1 MEYKNKNA
9 KLSRRKIREELFKI
23 IFGLEFNE
31 NLKLKDNLN
40 DLDLNEFKKEAAR
53 KQVENY
59 IELSKD
65 IIYEEDK
72 RYIEKV
78 IDIYLDNRKDIL
90 QNIEKYLKDTW
101 RLDRITKISISLIQ
115 LAIIEIKYMNL
126 DYKIAIN
133 EALEISKKYQD
144 EKEVKFINGI
154 LSNFVSESENENN
167 KENNNNENSK
177 IIKNGNKETIDDIIN
192 E

>member
-1 MEYKNKNA
+1 MEDKNKNA

-40 DLDLNEFKKEAAR
+40 DLDLDELKKEAAR
-53 KQVENY
+53 KQVFNY

-65 IIYEEDK
+65 IIDEEDK
-72 RYIEKV
+72 KYIEKV

-90 QNIEKYLKDTW
+90 KNIEKYLKDTW

-154 LSNFVSESENENN
+154 LSNFVSENENN

>member
-1 MEYKNKNA
+1 MEDKNKNA

-65 IIYEEDK
+65 IINEEDK

-90 QNIEKYLKDTW
+90 KNIEKYLKDTW

-154 LSNFVSESENENN
+154 LSNFVSENENN

>member
-1 MEYKNKNA
+1 MEDKNKNA

-40 DLDLNEFKKEAAR
+40 DLDLNEFKKEAAK

-65 IIYEEDK
+65 IIDEEDK

-126 DYKIAIN
+126 EYKIAIN

-144 EKEVKFINGI
+144 KKEVKFINGI
-154 LSNFVSESENENN
+154 LSNFVSENENN
-167 KENNNNENSK
+167 NGNTK

>member
-101 RLDRITKISISLIQ
+101 RLDRITKTSISLIQ
-115 LAIIEIKYMNL
+115 LAIIEMKYMDL

-144 EKEVKFINGI
+144 KKEVKFINGI
-154 LSNFVSESENENN
+154 LSNFVSENENN

>member
-1 MEYKNKNA
+1 MEDKNKNT

-40 DLDLNEFKKEAAR
+40 DLDLDEFKKEAAR
-53 KQVENY
+53 KQLDNY

-65 IIYEEDK
+65 IIDEEDK
-72 RYIEKV
+72 KYIEKV

-90 QNIEKYLKDTW
+90 KNIEKYLKDTW

-115 LAIIEIKYMNL
+115 LAIIEMKYMDL

-144 EKEVKFINGI
+144 KKEVKFINGI
-154 LSNFVSESENENN
+154 LSNFVSESKSGSEN
-167 KENNNNENSK
+167 KK
-177 IIKNGNKETIDDIIN
+177 DNKETIDDIIKD
-192 E
+192 

>member
-1 MEYKNKNA
+1 MEDKNKNA

-154 LSNFVSESENENN
+154 LSNFVSENENN

-177 IIKNGNKETIDDIIN
+177 IIKNGNKETIDDIIKD
-192 E
+192 

>member
-1 MEYKNKNA
+1 MEDKNKNA

-65 IIYEEDK
+65 IIDEEDK
-72 RYIEKV
+72 KYIEKV

-90 QNIEKYLKDTW
+90 KNIEKYLKDTW

-154 LSNFVSESENENN
+154 LSNFVSENENN

>member
-1 MEYKNKNA
+1 MEDKNKNT

-40 DLDLNEFKKEAAR
+40 DLDLDEFKKEAAR
-53 KQVENY
+53 KQLDNY

-65 IIYEEDK
+65 IIDEEDK
-72 RYIEKV
+72 KYIEKV

-90 QNIEKYLKDTW
+90 KNIEKYLKDTW
-101 RLDRITKISISLIQ
+101 RLDRITKTSISLIQ
-115 LAIIEIKYMNL
+115 LAIIEMKYMDL
-126 DYKIAIN
+126 DYKIVIN

-144 EKEVKFINGI
+144 KKEVKFINGI
-154 LSNFVSESENENN
+154 LSNFVSESKSGSEN
-167 KENNNNENSK
+167 KK
-177 IIKNGNKETIDDIIN
+177 DNKETIDDIIKD
-192 E
+192 

>member
-1 MEYKNKNA
+1 MEDKNKNA

-40 DLDLNEFKKEAAR
+40 DLDLDELKKEAAR

-65 IIYEEDK
+65 IIDEEDK
-72 RYIEKV
+72 KYIEKV

-90 QNIEKYLKDTW
+90 KNIEKYLKDTW

-154 LSNFVSESENENN
+154 LSNFVSENENN

>member
-1 MEYKNKNA
+1 MEDKNKNT

-40 DLDLNEFKKEAAR
+40 DLDLDEFKKEAAR
-53 KQVENY
+53 KQLDNY

-65 IIYEEDK
+65 IIDEEDK
-72 RYIEKV
+72 KYIEKV

-90 QNIEKYLKDTW
+90 KNIEKYLKDTW

-115 LAIIEIKYMNL
+115 LAIIEMKYMDL

-144 EKEVKFINGI
+144 KKEVKFINGI
-154 LSNFVSESENENN
+154 LSNFVSESKSGSEN
-167 KENNNNENSK
+167 
-177 IIKNGNKETIDDIIN
+177 NKETIDDIIKD
-192 E
+192 

>member
-1 MEYKNKNA
+1 MEDKNKNA

-65 IIYEEDK
+65 IINEEDK

-90 QNIEKYLKDTW
+90 KNIEKYLKDTW

-154 LSNFVSESENENN
+154 LSNFVSENENN
-167 KENNNNENSK
+167 KENNNNENFK